1 MLAAGSEKA
10 AAHRLGLSHSTVKH
24 HPANARSKVGA
35 ATTAQLVWI
44 LAPRLPEP
52 DSLGGPIA
60 GRSRAFRAL
69 HPIRTGAGPEVVGEG
84 SVGRHNGPRVLNS
97 QDHQRDTMKRT
108 ILLSLAAVAIVV
120 AACSSAATSAPKATP
135 TAAPSAAPAGDIV
148 QVATAAGSFKT
159 LLKAATA
166 AGLVDTLKGAGPFTV
181 FAPTDAAFAA
191 LPAGTLDA
199 LLKDP
204 AKLKDIL
211 LYHVVSGKV
220 TADQVVKLTS
230 APTVQGKAIK
240 IAVKDGTV
248 YLNDT
253 VKVVTTDIPTSNGVI
268 HVIDAVLLP
277 PSM

>member
-1 MLAAGSEKA
+1 
-10 AAHRLGLSHSTVKH
+10 
-24 HPANARSKVGA
+24 
-35 ATTAQLVWI
+35 
-44 LAPRLPEP
+44 
-52 DSLGGPIA
+52 
-60 GRSRAFRAL
+60 
-69 HPIRTGAGPEVVGEG
+69 
-84 SVGRHNGPRVLNS
+84 
-97 QDHQRDTMKRT
+97 MKRT
-108 ILLSLAAVAIVV
+108 ILVSLAAVAIVV
-120 AACSSAATSAPKATP
+120 AGCSSAATAAPSATP

-148 QVATAAGSFKT
+148 EVATAAGSFKT
-159 LLKAATA
+159 LLQAATA

-199 LLKDP
+199 PLKDP

-230 APTVQGKAIK
+230 ASTVEGKAIK
-240 IAVKDGTV
+240 ITVKNGTV
-248 YLNDT
+248 FLNDT
-253 VKVVTTDIPTSNGVI
+253 VKVVTTDIPASNGVI

>member
-1 MLAAGSEKA
+1 
-10 AAHRLGLSHSTVKH
+10 
-24 HPANARSKVGA
+24 
-35 ATTAQLVWI
+35 
-44 LAPRLPEP
+44 
-52 DSLGGPIA
+52 
-60 GRSRAFRAL
+60 
-69 HPIRTGAGPEVVGEG
+69 
-84 SVGRHNGPRVLNS
+84 
-97 QDHQRDTMKRT
+97 MKRT

-220 TADQVVKLTS
+220 TADQVMKLTS
-230 APTVQGKAIK
+230 APTAQGKEIK
-240 IAVKDGTV
+240 ITVKSGTV

-253 VKVVTTDIPTSNGVI
+253 VKVVTTDIPASNGVI

>member
-1 MLAAGSEKA
+1 
-10 AAHRLGLSHSTVKH
+10 
-24 HPANARSKVGA
+24 
-35 ATTAQLVWI
+35 
-44 LAPRLPEP
+44 
-52 DSLGGPIA
+52 
-60 GRSRAFRAL
+60 
-69 HPIRTGAGPEVVGEG
+69 
-84 SVGRHNGPRVLNS
+84 
-97 QDHQRDTMKRT
+97 MKRT
-108 ILLSLAAVAIVV
+108 LLLSVAAVALVV
-120 AACSSAATSAPKATP
+120 AACSSAATTAPTTAP
-135 TAAPSAAPAGDIV
+135 TAAPTAAAAGDIV
-148 QVATAAGSFKT
+148 GVATSAGSFTT

-166 AGLVDTLKGAGPFTV
+166 AGLVDTLKGAGPFTL

-230 APTVQGKAIK
+230 ATTVEGKPIT
-240 IAVKDGTV
+240 ITVKDGTV
-248 YLNDT
+248 YLNNT
-253 VKVVTTDIPTSNGVI
+253 VKVVTTDIPASNGVI

>member
-1 MLAAGSEKA
+1 
-10 AAHRLGLSHSTVKH
+10 
-24 HPANARSKVGA
+24 
-35 ATTAQLVWI
+35 
-44 LAPRLPEP
+44 
-52 DSLGGPIA
+52 
-60 GRSRAFRAL
+60 
-69 HPIRTGAGPEVVGEG
+69 
-84 SVGRHNGPRVLNS
+84 
-97 QDHQRDTMKRT
+97 MKRT

-120 AACSSAATSAPKATP
+120 AACSSAAPSAPSATP
-135 TAAPSAAPAGDIV
+135 AGPATAAPSATAAGDV
-148 QVATAAGSFKT
+148 VTVATSAGSFKT
-159 LLKAATA
+159 LLQAATA

-211 LYHVVSGKV
+211 LYHVVSGRV

-230 APTVQGKAIK
+230 ATTGEGKAIK
-240 IAVKDGTV
+240 ITVKDGTV

-253 VKVVTTDIPTSNGVI
+253 VKVVTTDIAASNGVI

>member
-1 MLAAGSEKA
+1 
-10 AAHRLGLSHSTVKH
+10 
-24 HPANARSKVGA
+24 
-35 ATTAQLVWI
+35 
-44 LAPRLPEP
+44 
-52 DSLGGPIA
+52 
-60 GRSRAFRAL
+60 
-69 HPIRTGAGPEVVGEG
+69 
-84 SVGRHNGPRVLNS
+84 
-97 QDHQRDTMKRT
+97 MKRT

-120 AACSSAATSAPKATP
+120 AACSSAATTAPSATP

-148 QVATAAGSFKT
+148 QVAATAGSFKT
-159 LLKAATA
+159 LLQAATA

-230 APTVQGKAIK
+230 ASTVEGKPIK
-240 IAVKDGTV
+240 ITVKNGTV

-253 VKVVTTDIPTSNGVI
+253 VTVVTTDIPAFNGVI

>member
-1 MLAAGSEKA
+1 
-10 AAHRLGLSHSTVKH
+10 
-24 HPANARSKVGA
+24 
-35 ATTAQLVWI
+35 
-44 LAPRLPEP
+44 
-52 DSLGGPIA
+52 
-60 GRSRAFRAL
+60 
-69 HPIRTGAGPEVVGEG
+69 
-84 SVGRHNGPRVLNS
+84 
-97 QDHQRDTMKRT
+97 MKRT
-108 ILLSLAAVAIVV
+108 ILLSVAAVAIVV

>member
-1 MLAAGSEKA
+1 
-10 AAHRLGLSHSTVKH
+10 
-24 HPANARSKVGA
+24 
-35 ATTAQLVWI
+35 
-44 LAPRLPEP
+44 
-52 DSLGGPIA
+52 
-60 GRSRAFRAL
+60 
-69 HPIRTGAGPEVVGEG
+69 
-84 SVGRHNGPRVLNS
+84 
-97 QDHQRDTMKRT
+97 MKRT
-108 ILLSLAAVAIVV
+108 ILVSLAAVAV
-120 AACSSAATSAPKATP
+120 AVSACSSAATPAP
-135 TAAPSAAPAGDIV
+135 TAAPTALATMAPTTAPTMAPITAPTIAPTMAPTAAPVGDIV
-148 QVATAAGSFKT
+148 SVAGAAGSFKT
-159 LLKAATA
+159 LLAAATA

-230 APTVQGKAIK
+230 ALTVEGKPIK
-240 IAVKDGTV
+240 ITVKDGTV

-253 VKVVTTDIPTSNGVI
+253 VKVVTTNIPASNGVI

-277 PSM
+277 PAK

>member
-1 MLAAGSEKA
+1 
-10 AAHRLGLSHSTVKH
+10 
-24 HPANARSKVGA
+24 
-35 ATTAQLVWI
+35 
-44 LAPRLPEP
+44 
-52 DSLGGPIA
+52 
-60 GRSRAFRAL
+60 
-69 HPIRTGAGPEVVGEG
+69 
-84 SVGRHNGPRVLNS
+84 
-97 QDHQRDTMKRT
+97 MKRT
-108 ILLSLAAVAIVV
+108 ILLSFAAVAIVV
-120 AACSSAATSAPKATP
+120 AACSSAATTAPSAAP
-135 TAAPSAAPAGDIV
+135 TAAPSAAAAGDIV

-159 LLKAATA
+159 LLQAATA
-166 AGLVDTLKGAGPFTV
+166 AGLVDTLKGPGPLTV

-230 APTVQGKAIK
+230 APTVEGKAVK
-240 IAVKDGTV
+240 ITVKNGTV

-253 VKVVTTDIPTSNGVI
+253 VKVVTTDIPASNGVI

-277 PSM
+277 PST